1 MVLGVSTPRSD
12 TYAQLMIK
20 QQLFNVRTFLIKL
33 NKIVSLCQLNQKLV
47 KKRFN

>member
-20 QQLFNVRTFLIKL
+20 RQLFNVRTFLIKL
-33 NKIVSLCQLNQKLV
+33 NKIVSLCQFKPKIGQKAI
-47 KKRFN
+47 